1 MSGRAFSFQGVFI
14 KRVAKMP
21 FLCYTEFQKNVS
33 ERNAMNFKFNVHLT
47 DADYLDYNVFGTIK
61 SPYGRKQMR
70 TFRILIAAGV
80 LLFSLFILIWDRFTL
95 AAFISASAQ
104 WVLLSVIELLMN
116 PFFAWILKSHIKSL
130 KKHGKMGYSPDSELE
145 FFEDYFVETTPENK
159 TEQKYSAVERIS
171 VIGNKFV
178 YIHINNLMAY
188 ILPMASFASSEEY
201 ERFMGFMRTKC
212 EKIDTY

>member
-1 MSGRAFSFQGVFI
+1 MSGRAFSFQDVFI

-70 TFRILIAAGV
+70 TFRILIAAGI
-80 LLFSLFILIWDRFTL
+80 LLFSLFILIRDRFTL

-116 PFFAWILKSHIKSL
+116 PFFTWILKSHIKSL
-130 KKHGKMGYSPDSELE
+130 KKHGKMGYSPDSEME

-159 TEQKYSAVERIS
+159 TEQAYTAIERIS
-171 VIGNKFV
+171 ILKGKVI
-178 YIHINNLMAY
+178 YIHVNSVMAY
-188 ILPMASFASSEEY
+188 IVPFSVFDTKEQETAFLTFL
-201 ERFMGFMRTKC
+201 GTKC
-212 EKIDTY
+212 AVVDLY